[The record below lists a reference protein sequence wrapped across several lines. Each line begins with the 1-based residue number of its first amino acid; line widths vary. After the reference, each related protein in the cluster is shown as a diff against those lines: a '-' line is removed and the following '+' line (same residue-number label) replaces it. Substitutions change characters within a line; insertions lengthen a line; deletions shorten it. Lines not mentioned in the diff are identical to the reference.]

1 MRELLLYG
9 LPKNETRD
17 YMEQL
22 LLSHVHSMDKVNQV
36 IELAKKD
43 GWHSFRIATFSMSNA
58 PDFANTLNI

>member
-1 MRELLLYG
+1 MQELLLYG

-22 LLSHVHSMDKVNQV
+22 LLSHVYSMDKVNEV
-36 IELAKKD
+36 IELAKAQ
-43 GWHSFRIATFSMSNA
+43 GWHTFRVATFSMSNA

>member
-43 GWHSFRIATFSMSNA
+43 GWHSFRVATF
-58 PDFANTLNI
+58 

>member
-1 MRELLLYG
+1 
-9 LPKNETRD
+9 
-17 YMEQL
+17 MEQL

-43 GWHSFRIATFSMSNA
+43 GWHSFRVATFSMSNA